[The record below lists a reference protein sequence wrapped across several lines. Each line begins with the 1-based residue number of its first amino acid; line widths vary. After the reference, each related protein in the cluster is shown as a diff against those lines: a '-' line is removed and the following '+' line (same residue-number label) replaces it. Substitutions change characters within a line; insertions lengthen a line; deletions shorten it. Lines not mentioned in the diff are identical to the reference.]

1 MDLIALDHLA
11 VSCTTLD
18 EGRAAVEA
26 ALGVPLQ
33 TGGEHAAFGTHNL
46 LLGLDDLY
54 LEVIAINP
62 AAPGPGRPRWF
73 DMDRFRGL
81 PRLTNWI
88 CRTDDLPAALA
99 AAPPGCGAPIA
110 LERGD
115 LRWQMAVPGDG
126 ILPFANLFP
135 ALIQW
140 HGSAH
145 PAPRLTQQG
154 CTLDRLVVE
163 TPYTDL
169 GPALDAVLSDPRVVV
184 EPSSRTALHARVQTP
199 HGARWL

>member
-11 VSCTTLD
+11 VSCATLD

-46 LLGLDDLY
+46 LLGLGDLY

-62 AAPGPGRPRWF
+62 DAPGPDRPRWF
-73 DMDRFRGL
+73 DLDRFCGL
-81 PRLTNWI
+81 PRLSNWI
-88 CRTDDLPAALA
+88 CRTEDLRQALA
-99 AAPPGCGAPIA
+99 AAPQGTGTPIS
-110 LERGD
+110 LTRGD
-115 LRWQMAVPGDG
+115 LSWQMAVPGDG

-140 HGSAH
+140 QGRAH

-154 CTLDRLVVE
+154 CTLGQLVIE
-163 TPYTDL
+163 TPDPQL
-169 GPALDAVLSDPRVVV
+169 APALGALITDTRVVV
-184 EPSSRTALHARVQTP
+184 EPSARSALHARIDTP